1 MTVNQRYAFPAWR
14 HGLERWHGVI
24 VRPAG
29 ALVLGATAVVLLFF
43 DFGTRVLATNDET
56 RFPMLARNILRTGH
70 WIVLSLGD
78 RPHLN
83 KPPLFAWLI
92 ALGAWPMGSVTQAN
106 ALWPSLLSAL
116 GVMAVTVWI
125 G

>member
-1 MTVNQRYAFPAWR
+1 
-14 HGLERWHGVI
+14 
-24 VRPAG
+24 
-29 ALVLGATAVVLLFF
+29 
-43 DFGTRVLATNDET
+43 
-56 RFPMLARNILRTGH
+56 PMLARNILRTGH

-116 GVMAVTVWI
+116 GVMAVTGWVGRRLWDPTTGGGARVI
-125 G
+125 VVTTHRIFTMARAPMPDVAPCLALSPATAAL